1 MSLLYKRPHAGGR
14 EITERTS
21 VTDLHNCEQAVM
33 AAAWK
38 ERAAHAALRE
48 GITPL
53 HPRWTERDQ
62 EAYEARLADW
72 RAASRALVDALN
84 RLKPHDTGQSRLRSQ
99 TTAPND

>member
-1 MSLLYKRPHAGGR
+1 MQVPVLQWVFSIGDPHAGGR

-21 VTDLHNCEQAVM
+21 VADLHNCEQAVM

-62 EAYEARLADW
+62 EAYDARLAHW

-84 RLKPHDTGQSRLRSQ
+84 RLKPHDHAT
-99 TTAPND
+99 